1 MGDDKLEELIRRMED
16 LTNYSD
22 FEIAHFKADEIL
34 CEALEYLGQDRLV
47 ELFRKVGK
55 WYA

>member
-34 CEALEYLGQDRLV
+34 CEALEYLGQGKLV